1 MDTTDLDIH
10 LALSCCASGG
20 HNKIV
25 HTVRPA
31 SHCTSNKPEQ
41 SRACIVWSDKEHRVC
56 DPGSVVASIP
66 VLRIKECV
74 ALATV
79 TFFSL
84 QFSVLWSKATEV
96 RNMSIF
102 QFFG

>member
-10 LALSCCASGG
+10 LALRQLAVTIELYICL
-20 HNKIV
+20 V
-25 HTVRPA
+25 
-31 SHCTSNKPEQ
+31 SHCTSSKPEQ
-41 SRACIVWSDKEHRVC
+41 SRACIVWSDKEHRVS

-66 VLRIKECV
+66 VLRIKQCV
-74 ALATV
+74 PLATV

-96 RNMSIF
+96 RNTVCPFSNSL
-102 QFFG
+102 GE